1 MKRRRECVYGGE
13 LDLATLVWTL
23 GATFPSAR
31 VAAEVSEMWI
41 EASDHSVRAAVDG
54 RQGDASEVMMS
65 GLKVLISHGYAQGIV
80 WMCGGGAV
88 LHRPNY
94 TRENL
99 NRAVKCEA
107 GNCDRLL
114 YDHSAS
120 APLFINPLYVEL
132 GHSFSLRRDNVANAS
147 ARRLLHA
154 VV

>member
-1 MKRRRECVYGGE
+1 VII
-13 LDLATLVWTL
+13 L
-23 GATFPSAR
+23 
-31 VAAEVSEMWI
+31 
-41 EASDHSVRAAVDG
+41 RAAVDG
-54 RQGDASEVMMS
+54 QQGDASEVMMS

-80 WMCGGGAV
+80 WICGGAV

-114 YDHSAS
+114 CDHNAS

>member
-80 WMCGGGAV
+80 WICGGAV

-114 YDHSAS
+114 CDHSAP
-120 APLFINPLYVEL
+120 APPATRAFVRRPLL
-132 GHSFSLRRDNVANAS
+132 
-147 ARRLLHA
+147 
-154 VV
+154 